1 MKPLIIGG
9 KEFTS
14 RLFAG
19 TGKFRS
25 HEVMAEAI
33 KASGTQMVTMAM
45 KRIDMAWGFIM
56 RAIS

>member
-25 HEVMAEAI
+25 HDVLAEAI
-33 KASGTQMVTMAM
+33 
-45 KRIDMAWGFIM
+45 
-56 RAIS
+56 